1 MGQGEGLPSA
11 RAAELCGERAPPAD
25 NVRMGPP
32 ATRERGMR
40 KGEMPRAETCC
51 LRKKVTAQNFPQR
64 TVRGSKG
71 SPHFCRIKQGQS
83 PASTPQL
90 PPYNP
95 TQQRAI
101 THPHAVLCQS
111 HVTPALSAG
120 CLPGTHHP
128 SSVFAL

>member
-1 MGQGEGLPSA
+1 MGHGEGLPSA

-51 LRKKVTAQNFPQR
+51 LRGEVTAQNFPQR
-64 TVRGSKG
+64 TVQGSKG
-71 SPHFCRIKQGQS
+71 SPRFCRIKQGQS
-83 PASTPQL
+83 LASTPQL
-90 PPYNP
+90 LPSKP

-101 THPHAVLCQS
+101 THPQTMLCQS
-111 HVTPALSAG
+111 HVTSALSAA